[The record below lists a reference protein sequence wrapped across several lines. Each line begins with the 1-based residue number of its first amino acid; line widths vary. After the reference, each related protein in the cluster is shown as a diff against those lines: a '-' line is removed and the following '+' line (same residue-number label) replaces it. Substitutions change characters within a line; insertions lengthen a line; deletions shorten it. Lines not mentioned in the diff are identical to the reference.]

1 MHREAMDHGMF
12 FNSIGFNGHLQ
23 RPARLLSE
31 QGMRTA
37 KLQTVIDAAL
47 LGSGP

>member
-1 MHREAMDHGMF
+1 MHREAMDHGMRRLIDCMATF
-12 FNSIGFNGHLQ
+12 SAQ
-23 RPARLLSE
+23 PWLLSE

-47 LGSGP
+47 MGSGP